1 MPFFEMIKINLRK
14 YRVVLFSGL
23 KFEEESD
30 HMNSLIFNKRLESM

>member
-1 MPFFEMIKINLRK
+1 MPFFEMIKINLKK
-14 YRVVLFSGL
+14 YRVIFTGL